1 MKQINNVA
9 ILIPLY
15 NEAKTIEKV
24 INDFYKVMPENSKI
38 YVYDNNSTD
47 NSYDLVNDTNKV
59 ILKREFKQ
67 GKGYVVR
74 RMFREIDADIYVL
87 VDADDTYYATDL
99 AKLIEPIINHNA
111 DMVVGDRL
119 SNSYFTENKRRFHN
133 FGNVLMKKLINTF
146 FKSNVAD
153 IMSGYRAFSKKFV
166 KTFPCLSK
174 GFEIETE
181 MTIHAIDK
189 DLDIVNVVINYQDR
203 PKDSPSKLN
212 TISDGI
218 KVIFTFLKFFAL
230 YRPFVF
236 FNIIAL
242 LLFIIASILFF
253 PVLIEYRHSHF
264 VPRFP
269 TLIVSIFFYASAF
282 QCFFTGIILELINKS
297 SRQEFEYKLIK
308 NNDIVN

>member
-133 FGNVLMKKLINTF
+133 FW
-146 FKSNVAD
+146 
-153 IMSGYRAFSKKFV
+153 
-166 KTFPCLSK
+166 
-174 GFEIETE
+174 
-181 MTIHAIDK
+181 
-189 DLDIVNVVINYQDR
+189 
-203 PKDSPSKLN
+203 
-212 TISDGI
+212 
-218 KVIFTFLKFFAL
+218 
-230 YRPFVF
+230 
-236 FNIIAL
+236 
-242 LLFIIASILFF
+242 
-253 PVLIEYRHSHF
+253 
-264 VPRFP
+264 
-269 TLIVSIFFYASAF
+269 
-282 QCFFTGIILELINKS
+282 
-297 SRQEFEYKLIK
+297 
-308 NNDIVN
+308 